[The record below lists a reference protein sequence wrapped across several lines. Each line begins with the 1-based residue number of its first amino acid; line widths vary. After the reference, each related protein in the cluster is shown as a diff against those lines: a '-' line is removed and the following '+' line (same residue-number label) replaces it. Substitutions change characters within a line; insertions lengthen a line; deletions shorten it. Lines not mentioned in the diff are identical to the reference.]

1 MPKKRITLSIDEKVL
16 RAVKARAGRIGK
28 GQSEV
33 IEEAV
38 RKDLGLDLMERLWA
52 RNKLTEDEA
61 MRLAI
66 EEQVAA
72 RRRTSLDQTAPRPPR
87 QPDLA
92 LITDMERA
100 EGQRAGDEGSEPQ
113 EQQ

>member
-1 MPKKRITLSIDEKVL
+1 MSKKRITLSIDEKVL

-33 IEEAV
+33 VEEAV
-38 RKDLGLDLMERLWA
+38 RKDLGLDLIERLWA

-61 MRLAI
+61 MRVAI
-66 EEQVAA
+66 EGKVAA
-72 RRRTSLDQTAPRPPR
+72 RRETSLDQPAPSPPR
-87 QPDLA
+87 QPDLV

-100 EGQRAGDEGSEPQ
+100 REQRAGDVDAEPQ

>member
-1 MPKKRITLSIDEKVL
+1 MAKKRITLSIDEKVM
-16 RAVKARAGRIGK
+16 RAVKVRAGRIGK

-66 EEQVAA
+66 EGQVAA
-72 RRRTSLDQTAPRPPR
+72 RRETSLDHPAPRPPR
-87 QPDLA
+87 QPDLP

-100 EGQRAGDEGSEPQ
+100 KEQRAGDEGSEPQ
-113 EQQ
+113 